1 MMVRTIG
8 CPATS
13 SNIKVY
19 QHWELFLPSRSSNQL
34 SRTYTHKA
42 AVDASKTVHWSGK
55 GRICRWMIR
64 LVMMIDRFPTHD
76 VPSHYYLTV
85 SPPTVLHY
93 ICHPLVSNLKIFC
106 AMAASER
113 PLSLPQVEQHPIASF
128 QEYYLS
134 SGASQLIPFAG
145 TSRLQGESANPEN
158 VARIRFQSLPTEDSL
173 FPRSSHA
180 KGHDDVFLDQR
191 KRGSQPPA
199 QFHASVPLRRKSLPS
214 KASLAS
220 KKFGLVIITYP
231 AGAEAPT
238 PTSHQ
243 YKKPID
249 SQLFTRERS
258 YDSISTIYCKC
269 YIPLPARL
277 FETKKEREDL
287 GKRFNICPKTEERCK
302 LFLWEDEANNQE
314 ETAVMNSAR
323 TGQSPS
329 SPSCTPREPPP
340 YSLATSL
347 VPRAHKQGGS
357 AGTTPDM
364 LSKSSSIAHS
374 PPARG
379 FGPHVNQGF
388 PGILKTN
395 TQPFDPISKALS
407 KDHVTTNRFQGET
420 SLHKRSPEGGIDNI
434 RLLLPTVEKSP
445 KNDTEVTHYHQGEDK
460 LDGENRPSPTK
471 KRKLGS
477 FMDGCIWKDSSQVPR
492 SVNNGTNA
500 KTFDLFDQGLSRAK
514 AHAMLDVY
522 MTLSSSSRT
531 LDPDFEISVRKSM
544 TFNVDIPRQD
554 PRSREPLHRPLHT
567 TSALR
572 SLSPS

>member
-1 MMVRTIG
+1 MMVRIIG
-8 CPATS
+8 CPAIP

-64 LVMMIDRFPTHD
+64 LVMMIDRFHTHD

-85 SPPTVLHY
+85 SPPTVLHS

-113 PLSLPQVEQHPIASF
+113 PLSLPHVERRSIASF

-134 SGASQLIPFAG
+134 SGASQLPPFAG
-145 TSRLQGESANPEN
+145 TPRLQGESANPEN
-158 VARIRFQSLPTEDSL
+158 VARIRFQSLPTGDSL

-214 KASLAS
+214 KASPAS
-220 KKFGLVIITYP
+220 KKFGSVIIPYP

-243 YKKPID
+243 YKPID

-269 YIPLPARL
+269 NIPLPARL

-287 GKRFNICPKTEERCK
+287 GKRFNICERQKNAASFFSGKTRPTIK
-302 LFLWEDEANNQE
+302 KK
-314 ETAVMNSAR
+314 
-323 TGQSPS
+323 
-329 SPSCTPREPPP
+329 TP
-340 YSLATSL
+340 
-347 VPRAHKQGGS
+347 
-357 AGTTPDM
+357 
-364 LSKSSSIAHS
+364 
-374 PPARG
+374 
-379 FGPHVNQGF
+379 
-388 PGILKTN
+388 
-395 TQPFDPISKALS
+395 
-407 KDHVTTNRFQGET
+407 
-420 SLHKRSPEGGIDNI
+420 
-434 RLLLPTVEKSP
+434 
-445 KNDTEVTHYHQGEDK
+445 
-460 LDGENRPSPTK
+460 
-471 KRKLGS
+471 
-477 FMDGCIWKDSSQVPR
+477 
-492 SVNNGTNA
+492 
-500 KTFDLFDQGLSRAK
+500 
-514 AHAMLDVY
+514 
-522 MTLSSSSRT
+522 
-531 LDPDFEISVRKSM
+531 
-544 TFNVDIPRQD
+544 
-554 PRSREPLHRPLHT
+554 
-567 TSALR
+567 
-572 SLSPS
+572 